1 MPSMYPHVS
10 SPQPQAGAGAG
21 VGGST
26 TGGGG
31 GGGAGGGVTGPPNAA
46 YMSRLQFV
54 SPAVAHVAAV

>member
-10 SPQPQAGAGAG
+10 SPQAQAGAGAG

-31 GGGAGGGVTGPPNAA
+31 GGGGAIGPPNAA